1 MALGPNGIAQRCG
14 IRWALSCVNPA
25 SWLSLATR
33 RKFAQHRPRLKAQ
46 LCTPRGQRRRGEE
59 KRRGR
64 TARVNKFIWARN
76 CRQSTRVCS
85 GRSILISDGNLWGVG
100 ESLSSILKHHRPNPT
115 LIKSESLF
123 MGFETTAAGVRS
135 ALKPNGQKRECARS
149 RSTSKRKVTAKL
161 GICACRFGDF
171 ADSKRSSHYYCTFS
185 RRLAGSLSG
194 YAVFP
199 KFHKALVYFV

>member
-1 MALGPNGIAQRCG
+1 MPKSGPCSVLESIADEIGGLDKTIERLPLSQRTRPPLGYGPGGGGVALGPNGIAQRCG

-85 GRSILISDGNLWGVG
+85 GRSILISDGNL
-100 ESLSSILKHHRPNPT
+100 
-115 LIKSESLF
+115 
-123 MGFETTAAGVRS
+123 
-135 ALKPNGQKRECARS
+135 
-149 RSTSKRKVTAKL
+149 
-161 GICACRFGDF
+161 
-171 ADSKRSSHYYCTFS
+171 
-185 RRLAGSLSG
+185 
-194 YAVFP
+194 
-199 KFHKALVYFV
+199 